1 MSLTNGGIGKKL
13 NKIAVTYGSIYTG
26 ILLWSII
33 SALNAN
39 FNFLPD
45 LIVKFNSYSLPF
57 SSDMVGG
64 LFELFL
70 FEFFSDDAS
79 STVHSNGIRHKC
91 EAGRV
96 SEKVGIGEQQ
106 QDYIVK
112 FCDN

>member
-1 MSLTNGGIGKKL
+1 DEPHKWWNREKIKQNRSDLRFNLHWNPFVEYHKRFERELQLFTGL
-13 NKIAVTYGSIYTG
+13 NCEVQLIFTAV
-26 ILLWSII
+26 LLG
-33 SALNAN
+33 
-39 FNFLPD
+39 
-45 LIVKFNSYSLPF
+45 Y
-57 SSDMVGG
+57 
-64 LFELFL
+64 
-70 FEFFSDDAS
+70 DDAS

>member
-1 MSLTNGGIGKKL
+1 
-13 NKIAVTYGSIYTG
+13 
-26 ILLWSII
+26 
-33 SALNAN
+33 
-39 FNFLPD
+39 
-45 LIVKFNSYSLPF
+45 
-57 SSDMVGG
+57 MVGG